1 MANQDMESRVKN
13 ELAGQKPSE
22 VTELILDNCRSTTMV
37 GITEEY
43 VELEV
48 LSVINVGLT
57 TLQGFP
63 SLPKLRSLEL
73 SDNKIS
79 GDFGCLKSCP
89 NLVSLK
95 LCNNKITDLASL
107 EPLKE
112 FTKLASLDLL
122 ECPIASEENYR
133 DDVLKYLSQLVY
145 LDGIDREGNAEPDS
159 DEDYEFDEEEAE
171 GDSGVS
177 GEEDGDDDEG
187 DEDDEED
194 EEDEGEEDQE
204 AKEEDSATVNTN
216 GEDSSDVP
224 PAKRAKLDDASDLSN
239 GATEIES

>member
-1 MANQDMESRVKN
+1 M
-13 ELAGQKPSE
+13 G
-22 VTELILDNCRSTTMV
+22 TMV
-37 GITEEY
+37 GITDEY

-63 SLPKLRSLEL
+63 ALPKLRSLEL

-79 GDFGCLKSCP
+79 GEFDCLKSCP

-107 EPLKE
+107 ETLKE
-112 FTKLASLDLL
+112 LPKLASLDLL
-122 ECPIASEENYR
+122 ECPIASEESYR
-133 DDVLKYLSQLVY
+133 DDVLKSLPQLVY

-159 DEDYEFDEEEAE
+159 DEDYEFDEDEGEA
-171 GDSGVS
+171 GSGES
-177 GEEDGDDDEG
+177 GEEDGEEEDG

-194 EEDEGEEDQE
+194 DEEEEEEEEG
-204 AKEEDSATVNTN
+204 KEE
-216 GEDSSDVP
+216 
-224 PAKRAKLDDASDLSN
+224 
-239 GATEIES
+239 